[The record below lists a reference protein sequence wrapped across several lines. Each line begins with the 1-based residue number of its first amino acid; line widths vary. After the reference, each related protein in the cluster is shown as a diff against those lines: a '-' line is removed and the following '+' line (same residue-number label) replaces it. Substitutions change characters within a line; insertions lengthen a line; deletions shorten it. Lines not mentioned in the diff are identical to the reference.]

1 MTVNRRQSGDQLAAI
16 SVFALEKGE
25 QKRVVLS
32 LREIPVD
39 ELLTRKTV
47 TDFSLKEE
55 DGGSRTMAGLT
66 GESRALF
73 VWLEVT
79 REPTEHILNELFEKQ
94 EEYAALSAPLYAV
107 LRAPADRQNKTL
119 ARTLKALPQIRI
131 LYDDFGESYRTLAKE
146 AGQEP
151 GRLPLAVVM
160 ESGSECIYSDC
171 GYNVGMA
178 DMLLRILSE
187 EG

>member
-1 MTVNRRQSGDQLAAI
+1 
-16 SVFALEKGE
+16 
-25 QKRVVLS
+25 
-32 LREIPVD
+32 
-39 ELLTRKTV
+39 
-47 TDFSLKEE
+47 
-55 DGGSRTMAGLT
+55 MAGLT